1 LALSLQSVSRLTWAT
16 GPQSVLAVVQAEDA
30 RGVRY
35 TLAYEVDVVRAQGRW
50 EISAIEMDPDA

>member
-1 LALSLQSVSRLTWAT
+1 
-16 GPQSVLAVVQAEDA
+16 VLAVVQAEDA